1 MGGGTW
7 ADQPR
12 MSRKEKVFYIVV
24 IVLLVILGLLGVL
37 DNSYDLGNTTSAIVV
52 KEYHG

>member
-1 MGGGTW
+1 MIERIRPE
-7 ADQPR
+7 QPCI
-12 MSRKEKVFYIVV
+12 SRKEKILYA
-24 IVLLVILGLLGVL
+24 VLAIILLILGLLGVL